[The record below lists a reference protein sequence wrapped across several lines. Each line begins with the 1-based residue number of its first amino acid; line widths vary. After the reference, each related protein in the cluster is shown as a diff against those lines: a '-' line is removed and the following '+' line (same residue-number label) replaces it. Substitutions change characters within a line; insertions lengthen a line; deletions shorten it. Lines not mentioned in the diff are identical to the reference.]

1 MMKKRKINIP
11 ALLLLFSFLLGTIGV
26 NVSKV
31 YCHRCQETY
40 SHVMFIP
47 ADVPCPCMH
56 DCVCCHACHN
66 MHKKN
71 CDNAK
76 QQHTYYKVYG
86 DWAVSHFEVQ
96 FNDMFLA
103 TEFTPVFA
111 GSLESIVK
119 PLNPFLSYM
128 DSSPPLE
135 LLCTFRC

>member
-1 MMKKRKINIP
+1 MNIR
-11 ALLLLFSFLLGTIGV
+11 ALLLLVVFLLGTIGV

-40 SHVMFIP
+40 SRLIFIP
-47 ADVPCPCMH
+47 ADTPCPCTH
-56 DCVCCHACHN
+56 GCVCCHSCHN

-86 DWAVSHFEVQ
+86 EWVASHFEVQ
-96 FNDMFLA
+96 FSDMVMEVDSA
-103 TEFTPVFA
+103 PVFSDRA
-111 GSLESIVK
+111 TSIVK
-119 PLNPFLSYM
+119 SFNPALTYT
-128 DSSPPLE
+128 DNSPPLE

>member
-56 DCVCCHACHN
+56 DCVCRVPQYAQEKLRQC
-66 MHKKN
+66 
-71 CDNAK
+71 
-76 QQHTYYKVYG
+76 
-86 DWAVSHFEVQ
+86 E
-96 FNDMFLA
+96 A
-103 TEFTPVFA
+103 TAHV
-111 GSLESIVK
+111 L
-119 PLNPFLSYM
+119 
-128 DSSPPLE
+128 
-135 LLCTFRC
+135 